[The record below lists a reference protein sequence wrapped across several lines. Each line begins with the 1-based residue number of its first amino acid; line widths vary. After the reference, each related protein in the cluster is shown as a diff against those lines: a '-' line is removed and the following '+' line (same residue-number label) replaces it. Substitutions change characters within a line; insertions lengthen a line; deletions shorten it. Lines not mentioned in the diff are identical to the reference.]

1 MSVIGQCFD
10 NGDSSGTSALMDIYE
25 TLLVLV
31 SQVLLLSASARFE
44 RDSRKPHYL
53 ANMYPTLSN
62 SSWNVVEIATMIQIS
77 ESRP

>member
-31 SQVLLLSASARFE
+31 SKVIPLSI
-44 RDSRKPHYL
+44 SR
-53 ANMYPTLSN
+53 
-62 SSWNVVEIATMIQIS
+62 
-77 ESRP
+77 